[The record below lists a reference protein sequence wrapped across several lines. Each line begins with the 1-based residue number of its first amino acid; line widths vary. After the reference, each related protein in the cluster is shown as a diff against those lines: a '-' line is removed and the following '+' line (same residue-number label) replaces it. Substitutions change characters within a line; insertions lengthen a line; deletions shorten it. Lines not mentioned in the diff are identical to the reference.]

1 MDVTISLLFAVL
13 QVLVYFLTNFKSYNA
28 ALMDGSSREE
38 TGDTLAYAMKLII
51 IPLLSRSFELRQHEV
66 VGEAAVETMVKDM
79 FDPIEEVQGM
89 VHHTTAVAIG

>member
-1 MDVTISLLFAVL
+1 MASWLLSAWL
-13 QVLVYFLTNFKSYNA
+13 QVLVYFLTNFKAYNA

-66 VGEAAVETMVKDM
+66 VGESAVETMVKDM
-79 FDPIEEVQGM
+79 FDPIEDVQG
-89 VHHTTAVAIG
+89 TAPAKPLNPSTE

>member
-1 MDVTISLLFAVL
+1 
-13 QVLVYFLTNFKSYNA
+13 
-28 ALMDGSSREE
+28 MDGTSRDE

-79 FDPIEEVQGM
+79 FDPIEDVQGM
-89 VHHTTAVAIG
+89 GP